1 MQDRSAWYKIVNV
14 MKTQDLHGDGQRL
27 VLVLHQ
33 AQIQMLHMLDH
44 RNLKTP
50 SEVVLLLVSPFQVEN
65 LRPGEGRCGTQVTEQ
80 VGEDLEVK
88 P

>member
-1 MQDRSAWYKIVNV
+1 
-14 MKTQDLHGDGQRL
+14 
-27 VLVLHQ
+27 
-33 AQIQMLHMLDH
+33 MLHMLDH